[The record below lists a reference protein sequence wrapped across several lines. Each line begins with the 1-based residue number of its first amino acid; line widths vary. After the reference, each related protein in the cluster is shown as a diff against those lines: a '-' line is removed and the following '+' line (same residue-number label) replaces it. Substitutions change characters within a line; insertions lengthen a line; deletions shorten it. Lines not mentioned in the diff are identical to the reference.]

1 VGKTPRRNLCGVL
14 LLDKAF
20 GLSSNTA
27 LIKTKYLFEAAKAG
41 HTGTLDPFATG
52 LLPICFGEATKFA
65 GYMLNATK
73 AYDASIRLGYISNT
87 GDADGEVIAQQP
99 FGGDAND
106 IENVLQKFRGEI
118 VQIPPMYSAL
128 KVKGRPLYE
137 LARQGIDI
145 ERQPRYLT
153 IYELTLLG
161 RSHDELHVRVV
172 CSKGTYIR
180 VLAQDIGE
188 ALGCGAYV
196 SALRRTGTGGYHLRD
211 AHTFDSLNA
220 MTAEARDAL
229 LLPADSLVQDLPAV
243 VLPEDQA
250 FRLGQG
256 KWVQNPEAW
265 EQINKNSIK
274 TKIYG
279 ESGHFYGLAIADEAG
294 NIVAERMMGLALEA
308 KQE

>member
-1 VGKTPRRNLCGVL
+1 MVKTPRRNLCGVL

-27 LIKTKYLFEAAKAG
+27 LIKTKYLFDAAKAG

-73 AYDASIRLGYISNT
+73 AYDASVRLGYVSNT

-99 FGGDAND
+99 FRGDAND
-106 IENVLQKFRGEI
+106 IEQALQKFRGEI
-118 VQIPPMYSAL
+118 SQIPPMYSAL
-128 KVKGRPLYE
+128 KHKGRPLYE
-137 LARQGIDI
+137 MARQGIEI
-145 ERQPRYLT
+145 ERQPRQLT
-153 IYELTLLG
+153 IYALTLLS
-161 RSHDELHVRVV
+161 RSDDELHIRVV

-180 VLAQDIGE
+180 VLAQDIG
-188 ALGCGAYV
+188 ATLGCGAYV
-196 SALRRTGTGGYHLRD
+196 SALRRTGTGGYQLGD
-211 AHTFDSLNA
+211 AHTFAALES
-220 MTAEARDAL
+220 MSTEARDAL

-243 VLPEDQA
+243 VLPEDEA

-256 KWVQNPEAW
+256 KRVQDPAAW
-265 EQINKNSIK
+265 EQINKNSTK

-279 ESGHFYGLAIADEAG
+279 ESGHFYGLAIADEVG
-294 NIVAERMMGLALEA
+294 NIVAERMMGLAAEA
-308 KQE
+308 GPE

>member
-1 VGKTPRRNLCGVL
+1 MVKTPRRNLCGVL

-20 GLSSNTA
+20 GLSSNSA
-27 LIKTKYLFEAAKAG
+27 LIKTKILYQAQKAG

-73 AYDASIRLGYISNT
+73 AYDASVRLGYTSNT

-99 FGGDAND
+99 FRGDAND

-128 KVKGRPLYE
+128 KHKGRPLYE
-137 LARQGIDI
+137 MARQGIEI
-145 ERQPRYLT
+145 ERQPRHLT

-161 RSHDELHVRVV
+161 RSDDELYIRVV

-180 VLAQDIGE
+180 VLAQDIGA
-188 ALGCGAYV
+188 ALGCGGYV
-196 SALRRTGTGGYHLRD
+196 SALRRSGTGGFNLSD
-211 AHTFDSLNA
+211 AHTFEFLQTMSEAQRDS
-220 MTAEARDAL
+220 L

-243 VLPEDQA
+243 VLPKSEA
-250 FRLGQG
+250 RLLGQG
-256 KWVQNPEAW
+256 KWVRNVAAW
-265 EQINKNSIK
+265 EQINKSSIK
-274 TKIYG
+274 TKIYD
-279 ESGHFYGLAIADEAG
+279 EAGHFYGLAVSDIDG
-294 NIVAERMMGLALEA
+294 NIVAERMMSAVAE
-308 KQE
+308 